1 MYHLFVRER
10 SHFKYRSCHIS
21 FGGNKLTR
29 ALRVSGCKGPDGISA
44 RQGERNVALYV
55 SPICRLALLRLGFYA
70 QPVVRAA
77 LRGWRGKMVTV
88 LIDGLTINVAERLG
102 KSCWK
107 SIRDE
112 VLSVYQRKELSVS
125 IILPGKRDVGYK
137 RRRCRTAD
145 NRPPNIRY
153 ARVG

>member
-1 MYHLFVRER
+1 MQ
-10 SHFKYRSCHIS
+10 
-21 FGGNKLTR
+21 GTR
-29 ALRVSGCKGPDGISA
+29 RYLGPTGRTECSA
-44 RQGERNVALYV
+44 ICFANL
-55 SPICRLALLRLGFYA
+55 SPCTSTIRFLCATGRARCATWLASA
-70 QPVVRAA
+70 
-77 LRGWRGKMVTV
+77 GKMVTV

>member
-1 MYHLFVRER
+1 MLPFSGTIDQIVWKPVSSHVPSNSNPTDRRSNLSPSLHMALTTSDWFRRWWNQSRLRPAISMYHLFVRER

-77 LRGWRGKMVTV
+77 LRGWRPQEKWSPFWLMVW
-88 LIDGLTINVAERLG
+88 R
-102 KSCWK
+102 
-107 SIRDE
+107 
-112 VLSVYQRKELSVS
+112 
-125 IILPGKRDVGYK
+125 
-137 RRRCRTAD
+137 
-145 NRPPNIRY
+145 
-153 ARVG
+153 